1 MAFVS
6 KQVYDHHIIEITA
19 GVQTSRTDFENR
31 TYTLERLGKYTQKRG
46 FFIEKRGFFIEKR

>member
-46 FFIEKRGFFIEKR
+46 FFIEKR